1 MPIFRLPLF
10 FLALLFFCSH
20 SFSTQTT
27 QWDPVTSGFFH
38 PTSVNLSYGDFFA
51 DTTLKLADKGGMDT
65 VHQPISSPT
74 GELISLSYKD
84 LISAIFK
91 KISADIPSSFSRA
104 QKISLKHWESS
115 YKFMSDTSVSI
126 TRNFLWIVV
135 WLWCQVYLWIAKT
148 LWFFATYFTL
158 PVLALAILT
167 CLTAVVYRVLR
178 WICSQLPMRLL
189 LLPWTTMKF
198 VVQMRSSKKKTKIV
212 MEKACEGFT
221 TYSIPQTPTKNSVVE
236 IVYSDGSHAG
246 YATCV
251 QLYNGHRGLLTA
263 HHVQSASDMAVHSLR
278 NGNKIKLDDFK
289 IIFSNSDLDLVLY
302 MGPPSWESSLSCS
315 GVNMV
320 CVNRLSMSKTLLFG
334 FEDGEWRA
342 KNGKITGTFEKKVT
356 VLSDTAEGD
365 SGSAYFNGK
374 NVVGVHLGYP
384 ASGENF
390 NLMAPIPNIPG
401 ITSSKLVFETT
412 APQGR
417 VFDEETLKYFED
429 LCEEFS
435 HEEARYIMRNRNIKY
450 ESAPQNQGRGAQRRL
465 RNKRRSKHPK
475 DKERE
480 YLAAPSN
487 PINLNSTRTRGYDGQ
502 NFGGIVEKDQH
513 SCYRNENRRESGSS
527 HNKEQIPREARWKE
541 EASNF
546 REYFRS
552 IYNWQIPTTPLEIP
566 GFREVGATPQYYYA
580 KQKQESRWGRKLT
593 EQHPEL
599 AAKTAGFGWPEF
611 GPKAELKS
619 LRLQASRWLDR
630 AQCAKTPSDAE
641 REHVINQTVSAYAAA
656 KTPTPSFCLTETLK
670 WSDFIEEFKLA
681 ILSLELEAG
690 VGVPFVAYGKRTH
703 RDWVENPQLLPVLA
717 RMTFDRL
724 QKISEVNFEA
734 MTPEELVQNG
744 LCDPIRLF
752 VKGEPH
758 KQSKLDEGRYRLI
771 MSVSLLDQLVAR
783 VLFQSQNKLEIALW
797 RAVPSK
803 PGFGLSTDDQIEDF
817 TNCLAKQVGETADE
831 VIPNWQNF
839 LVPTDCSGFDWSVSD
854 WLLEDDMEVR
864 NRLTIN
870 CTPLLRRLR
879 AGWLKCI
886 SNSVLCLSDGTLLA
900 QTVPGVQKS
909 GSYNT
914 SSSNSRIRVM
924 AAYHSGASWAM
935 AMGDDALESV
945 DTDLSVYK
953 DLGFKVEVSE
963 QLEFCSHIFKE
974 RNLAIPVNTNKMLY
988 KLIHGY
994 DPECGNIE
1002 VLNNYLNAVVSVMG
1016 ELRHDQAL
1024 VSKLFQWLVPSAATK

>member
-450 ESAPQNQGRGAQRRL
+450 ESAPQNQGNGE
-465 RNKRRSKHPK
+465 RSA
-475 DKERE
+475 DCETNG
-480 YLAAPSN
+480 APSI
-487 PINLNSTRTRGYDGQ
+487 PKTKSESTSPPPQTPSTSTPQGQEDMMDKILEALLKRINIAAIETRIEEKVAAHIIKNKSRGKRGGKKKPVTSENTSGVSTTGKYQPPHLKSPGSVKSEQPPNTTMQSKNKKVDGAGNSRSSTQSWQPKQPALVGQ
-502 NFGGIVEKDQH
+502 NL
-513 SCYRNENRRESGSS
+513 
-527 HNKEQIPREARWKE
+527 A
-541 EASNF
+541 
-546 REYFRS
+546 
-552 IYNWQIPTTPLEIP
+552 
-566 GFREVGATPQYYYA
+566 
-580 KQKQESRWGRKLT
+580 QKQS
-593 EQHPEL
+593 
-599 AAKTAGFGWPEF
+599 
-611 GPKAELKS
+611 
-619 LRLQASRWLDR
+619 
-630 AQCAKTPSDAE
+630 
-641 REHVINQTVSAYAAA
+641 
-656 KTPTPSFCLTETLK
+656 
-670 WSDFIEEFKLA
+670 
-681 ILSLELEAG
+681 
-690 VGVPFVAYGKRTH
+690 
-703 RDWVENPQLLPVLA
+703 
-717 RMTFDRL
+717 
-724 QKISEVNFEA
+724 
-734 MTPEELVQNG
+734 
-744 LCDPIRLF
+744 
-752 VKGEPH
+752 
-758 KQSKLDEGRYRLI
+758 
-771 MSVSLLDQLVAR
+771 
-783 VLFQSQNKLEIALW
+783 
-797 RAVPSK
+797 
-803 PGFGLSTDDQIEDF
+803 
-817 TNCLAKQVGETADE
+817 
-831 VIPNWQNF
+831 
-839 LVPTDCSGFDWSVSD
+839 
-854 WLLEDDMEVR
+854 
-864 NRLTIN
+864 
-870 CTPLLRRLR
+870 
-879 AGWLKCI
+879 
-886 SNSVLCLSDGTLLA
+886 
-900 QTVPGVQKS
+900 
-909 GSYNT
+909 
-914 SSSNSRIRVM
+914 
-924 AAYHSGASWAM
+924 
-935 AMGDDALESV
+935 
-945 DTDLSVYK
+945 
-953 DLGFKVEVSE
+953 
-963 QLEFCSHIFKE
+963 
-974 RNLAIPVNTNKMLY
+974 
-988 KLIHGY
+988 
-994 DPECGNIE
+994 
-1002 VLNNYLNAVVSVMG
+1002 
-1016 ELRHDQAL
+1016 
-1024 VSKLFQWLVPSAATK
+1024 